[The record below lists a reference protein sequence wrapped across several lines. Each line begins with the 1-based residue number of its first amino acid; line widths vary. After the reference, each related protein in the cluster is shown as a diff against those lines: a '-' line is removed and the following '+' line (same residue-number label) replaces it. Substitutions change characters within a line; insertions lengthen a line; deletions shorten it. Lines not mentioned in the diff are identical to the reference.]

1 MSVPNFPG
9 RRLLEIYGSE
19 GMLVAE
25 NTIFQLPTGN
35 LWHYKRT
42 SDGLVEPEAEA
53 IEYTPENMYLRET
66 QLFSEAVEG
75 GGAYQIPGEDGLYVQ
90 QVVDAI
96 YRSSAE
102 RRVIALNN

>member
-1 MSVPNFPG
+1 
-9 RRLLEIYGSE
+9 
-19 GMLVAE
+19 
-25 NTIFQLPTGN
+25 
-35 LWHYKRT
+35 
-42 SDGLVEPEAEA
+42 
-53 IEYTPENMYLRET
+53 MYLHEI

-102 RRVIALNN
+102 RRVIALDS

>member
-1 MSVPNFPG
+1 M
-9 RRLLEIYGSE
+9 
-19 GMLVAE
+19 VAE

-35 LWHYKRT
+35 LWYYKRT
-42 SDGLVEPEAEA
+42 PDGLAESEAEA

-66 QLFSEAVEG
+66 QLFSEAVESSV
-75 GGAYQIPGEDGLYVQ
+75 AYQIPGEDGLYVQ

-102 RRVIALNN
+102 RRVIALDN